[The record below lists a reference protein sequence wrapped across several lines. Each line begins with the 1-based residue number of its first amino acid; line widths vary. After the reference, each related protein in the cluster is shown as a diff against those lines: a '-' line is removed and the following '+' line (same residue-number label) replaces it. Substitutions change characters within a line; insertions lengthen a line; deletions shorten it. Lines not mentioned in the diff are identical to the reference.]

1 MNNIILYTDNGNFTS
16 YKENHVFTIINDTTC
31 YFITEV
37 KEN

>member
-1 MNNIILYTDNGNFTS
+1 MNNVILYTDNSNFTS
-16 YKENHVFTIINDTTC
+16 YKESYMFTIVNDTTC